1 MRDRPVVALVVAA
14 IAAAVFV
21 LARRHQPVSVAPPV
35 DEASAPV
42 ASGNAL
48 ARPPEAVAELG
59 VLTEATESDL
69 ESFHDPKQVVAL
81 LDERECGE
89 ALPAVRAFASR
100 SLVLDVMPSAF
111 WPMPSFEDLPDV
123 TRALT
128 EEERSKLGR
137 PLRLV
142 SVRASGSAAP
152 DQLPARTAYA
162 AAIAIARATGGLV
175 YDRVDDRIE
184 SAETFATHAIVAPL
198 GASVFRLDRI
208 EIRYMA
214 RADGNVRLIT
224 SGLLRFGAPDVD
236 VASVEPHV
244 AAPLADLVAGVA
256 RALVDGARTSPI
268 DLDVDGA
275 KLRVD
280 LADVHPESGDP
291 NTTMVRIVSEGET
304 TPAAYAR
311 LAAKIPSDAG
321 DESTPSDDELD
332 ASRIRTQLHLHSV
345 LDRFAADRDAGARLY
360 LQLPFAYVT
369 DAGEAGEE
377 WMWVDVERWDDS
389 SIDGKL
395 VDDPDNTMSLHRG
408 DAVHRL
414 RAEATAYEL
423 TTSDGGVDDG
433 RSR

>member
-14 IAAAVFV
+14 IAAALVV
-21 LARRHQPVSVAPPV
+21 LARRHAPIPVAPPA
-35 DEASAPV
+35 DEAST
-42 ASGNAL
+42 ASGNVI

-59 VLTEATESDL
+59 VLTEAAESDL
-69 ESFHDPKQVVAL
+69 DPLRDPKQVASL
-81 LDERECGE
+81 LDERECGD
-89 ALPAVRAFASR
+89 ALGAVRAFASR
-100 SLVLDVMPSAF
+100 ALVLDVMPSTF
-111 WPMPSFEDLPDV
+111 WPMPSFEDLADV
-123 TRALT
+123 TSTLTDDERA
-128 EEERSKLGR
+128 KLNR

-142 SVRASGSAAP
+142 SVRVSGPGAP
-152 DQLPARTAYA
+152 DQLPARTAFA
-162 AAIAIARATGGLV
+162 AAIAIARVSGGLV

-184 SAETFATHAIVAPL
+184 SAETFAMHAIVAPL
-198 GASVFRLDRI
+198 GASAFRSDRI

-236 VASVEPHV
+236 VAAVEPHF
-244 AAPLADLVAGVA
+244 AAPLADVVTGVA

-275 KLRVD
+275 KLRVE

-291 NTTMVRIVSEGET
+291 NTTMVRIASEGET

-321 DESTPSDDELD
+321 EAPTPSDDELD
-332 ASRIRTQLHLHSV
+332 ASRVRTQRQLGGV
-345 LDRFAADRDAGARLY
+345 LERFTAYRDAGALLY
-360 LQLPFAYVT
+360 VQLPFEYVS

-377 WMWVDVERWDDS
+377 WMWVEVERWDDVS
-389 SIDGKL
+389 LDGKL
-395 VDDPDNTMSLHRG
+395 VDAPDYVTSLHRG
-408 DAVHRL
+408 DLVHRP
-414 RAEATAYEL
+414 RKEATAYQL
-423 TTSDGGVDDG
+423 TTADGGVDDG

>member
-21 LARRHQPVSVAPPV
+21 LARRHQPVIPSPFDDGGAPL
-35 DEASAPV
+35 
-42 ASGNAL
+42 ASGSAIT
-48 ARPPEAVAELG
+48 RPPEAVAELG
-59 VLTEATESDL
+59 VLTEAAEGDL
-69 ESFHDPKQVVAL
+69 APFRDPKQVASM
-81 LDERECGE
+81 LDERECGG
-89 ALPAVRAFASR
+89 ALSAVRAFASR
-100 SLVLDVMPSAF
+100 SLVLDVMPSTF

-123 TRALT
+123 TRTLT
-128 EEERSKLGR
+128 DGERAKLGR

-142 SVRASGSAAP
+142 SVRTSGPAAP

-184 SAETFATHAIVAPL
+184 SAETFATHAIVAPM

-236 VASVEPHV
+236 VASVEPRF
-244 AAPLADLVAGVA
+244 AAPLADLVAEVA
-256 RALVDGARTSPI
+256 RSLVDGAHTSPI
-268 DLDVDGA
+268 DVALDGA

-291 NTTMVRIVSEGET
+291 NTTMVRVVSEGET

-311 LAAKIPSDAG
+311 LAATIPIDAG
-321 DESTPSDDELD
+321 DTTTPSDDELD
-332 ASRIRTQLHLHSV
+332 ASRIRTQSHLHSV

-360 LQLPFAYVT
+360 LQLPFDYVT

-377 WMWVDVERWDDS
+377 WMWVDVERWDET

-395 VDDPDNTMSLHRG
+395 VDDPDNTMPLHRG

-423 TTSDGGVDDG
+423 TSSDGGVDDG
-433 RSR
+433 RAR